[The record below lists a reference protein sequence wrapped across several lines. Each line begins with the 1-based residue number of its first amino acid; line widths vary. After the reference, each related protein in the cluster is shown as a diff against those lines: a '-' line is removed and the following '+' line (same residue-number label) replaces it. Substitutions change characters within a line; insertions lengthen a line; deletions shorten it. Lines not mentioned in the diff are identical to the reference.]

1 MKIPRFYSAQS
12 RFLGGLT
19 LAAIAVGTLFAAG
32 FYLQIRQVLENE
44 VRERAELILSQA
56 EAVQRYVREV
66 LRPRMYQEVPEKFI
80 IEAMSTSFV
89 SRNVMQGAKEY
100 TDNLLYR
107 RVAVNSRNPQF
118 EATPM
123 ERELIAF
130 FAENPHVDHY
140 VGRRNLNG
148 VEYFVTARPVR
159 FVAGCMYCHGDPAN
173 APHEVLERYGQ
184 RGFGH
189 VEGSIGAMDFVGL
202 PMTAAVGKIQRRV
215 VVYLLIFT
223 CAALLFFA
231 ASHLVFKRVV
241 VGNLRGLAQV
251 LRATADDDTGEALA
265 RQVQSRDEIAEMVE
279 GVEQL
284 SEHLTETRHQLRVYA
299 ATLEDKVKRRTAELS
314 LEKAEREA
322 DVALFVDL
330 LASFHGSQTRPEL
343 WRRALPLMAR
353 RFGLTRVA
361 YVCAFVSHNSY
372 VWPTGQPAPELP
384 EDWVDL
390 LTSSRDRLEEGRA
403 YLPVESS
410 EGHTEGLL
418 CLERRPGESFAERDR
433 PLLRAL
439 GRQLGIAADY
449 LGALDSILRHSEKLQ
464 SIFEGI
470 SDPLLLMDAG
480 GRAIVT
486 NQAARD
492 LAGELS
498 AGEVQDGELIPLL
511 CAGQGD
517 GDCDISR
524 AAARGEYTAREV
536 VTADGRT
543 FALGLHPVSAAR
555 DEAGRVVVHVR
566 EVTAE
571 RRLFEQMSRAERL
584 ASVGKLA
591 AGLAH
596 ELNNP
601 LGVIRCYAELLAKSA
616 GSEEQKGDV
625 AVILKHTDQ
634 AKGVLRDLLDFARP
648 KAATDRDTDLAEA
661 ARAVAGVFAVQ
672 AAKNDATIAVQA
684 PPDLPPVQ
692 VEPQVVEHMLANL
705 LLNALDVLPAR
716 GGSITVNLELDRAA
730 EELLLQ
736 VADNGP
742 GIPAEDLPHIFD
754 PFFTTKEVGKGTG
767 LGLTVIYGFM
777 RDLGGRVEAEN
788 RAKGGAAFTLRFPL
802 RAKPGVAAG
811 ASEAA

>member
-1 MKIPRFYSAQS
+1 MKMPRFYSAQS

-19 LAAIAVGTLFAAG
+19 LAAIVVGTLFAAG

-44 VRERAELILSQA
+44 VKERAELILTQA

-66 LRPRMYQEVPEKFI
+66 LRPRMYEEVPDKFI

-89 SRNVMQGAKEY
+89 SRNVMEGAKDY
-100 TDNLLYR
+100 TENALYR
-107 RVAVNSRNPQF
+107 RVAVNARNPQF

-130 FAENPHVDHY
+130 FAENPHVEHY
-140 VGRRNLNG
+140 VGRRFLEG

-159 FVAGCMYCHGDPAN
+159 FTAGCMYCHGDPKD
-173 APHEVLERYGQ
+173 APHEVLERYGE

-189 VEGSIGAMDFVGL
+189 VEGSTGGMDFVGL

-215 VVYLLIFT
+215 MAYLLIFT

-279 GVEQL
+279 GVEKL
-284 SEHLTETRHQLRVYA
+284 SEHLTETRRQLREYA

-314 LEKAEREA
+314 LEMAEREA

-343 WRRALPLMAR
+343 WRRALPLIAQ
-353 RFGLTRVA
+353 RFGLTRAA
-361 YVCAFVSHNSY
+361 YVCTFASHNSY
-372 VWPTGQPAPELP
+372 VWPEHARAPELP
-384 EDWVDL
+384 GDWVAL
-390 LTSSRDRLEEGRA
+390 LTSSRDRVEGNLA
-403 YLPVESS
+403 YVPVESS

-418 CLERRPGESFAERDR
+418 CLERRPGVSFAERDR

-439 GRQLGIAADY
+439 GRQLGIAAEY

-492 LAGELS
+492 LAAALS
-498 AGEVQDGELIPLL
+498 GGAVKDGELIPLL
-511 CAGQGD
+511 CADQGGG

-524 AAARGEYTAREV
+524 AAAQGEFATREV

-543 FALGLHPVSAAR
+543 FALGLHPVAAAKE
-555 DEAGRVVVHVR
+555 EAGRVVVHVR

-616 GSEEQKGDV
+616 SSEEQKGDA

-648 KAATDRDTDLAEA
+648 KAATDRNTDLAEA
-661 ARAVAGVFAVQ
+661 ARAVAGVFAPQ
-672 AAKNDATIAVQA
+672 AAKRDATISVQA
-684 PPDLPPVQ
+684 PPGLPPVR

-705 LLNALDVLPAR
+705 LLNALDVLPSP
-716 GGSITVNLELDRAA
+716 GGSIAVGLEQDPVAN
-730 EELLLQ
+730 ELVLS
-736 VADNGP
+736 VVDNGP
-742 GIPAEDLPHIFD
+742 GIPVENLPHIFD

-777 RDLGGRVEAEN
+777 RDLGGRVEAAN
-788 RAKGGAAFTLRFPL
+788 RLGGGAAFTLRFPL
-802 RAKPGVAAG
+802 RPA
-811 ASEAA
+811 EAAARQEGV

>member
-1 MKIPRFYSAQS
+1 MKMPRFYSAQS

-19 LAAIAVGTLFAAG
+19 LAAIVVGSLFAAG

-56 EAVQRYVREV
+56 EAVQRYVRKV
-66 LRPRMYQEVPEKFI
+66 LRPRMYEEVPDKFI

-89 SRNVMQGAKEY
+89 SRSVMEGAKEH
-100 TDNLLYR
+100 TENLLYR
-107 RVAVNSRNPQF
+107 RVAVNARNPQF
-118 EATPM
+118 EATPH

-130 FAENPHVDHY
+130 FAANPNVEHY
-140 VGRRNLNG
+140 EGRRTLDG
-148 VEYFVTARPVR
+148 AEFFVTARPVR
-159 FVAGCMYCHGDPAN
+159 FEAGCMHCHGDPAD
-173 APHEVLERYGQ
+173 APVEVLERYGQ

-189 VEGSIGAMDFVGL
+189 EEGSIGGMDFVGL
-202 PMTAAVGKIQRRV
+202 PMTAAVAKIQRRV
-215 VVYLLIFT
+215 VAYLLIFT

-284 SEHLTETRHQLRVYA
+284 SEHLAETRRQLREHA
-299 ATLEDKVKRRTAELS
+299 ATLEDKVERRTAELS
-314 LEKAEREA
+314 REMAEREA

-330 LASFHGSQTRPEL
+330 LAGFHGSQTRPEL
-343 WRRALPLMAR
+343 WRSALPLMAR
-353 RFGLTRVA
+353 RFGLTRAA
-361 YVCAFVSHNSY
+361 YVCTFASHNSY
-372 VWPTGQPAPELP
+372 VWPADQAPPELP
-384 EDWVDL
+384 ADWLDL
-390 LTSSRDRLEEGRA
+390 LTGSRDRVEDGRA
-403 YLPVESS
+403 FVPVESS
-410 EGHTEGLL
+410 EGHPEGLL
-418 CLERRPGESFAERDR
+418 CLERRAGEAFAERDR

-492 LAGELS
+492 LAAELS
-498 AGEVQDGELIPLL
+498 AGRVEDGDLIPLL
-511 CAGQGD
+511 CVGHGQG

-524 AAARGEYTAREV
+524 AAVRGEYASREV
-536 VTADGRT
+536 LTAEGRT
-543 FALGLHPVSAAR
+543 FALGLHPVAGGR
-555 DEAGRVVVHVR
+555 DEAGRLVVHVR

-616 GSEEQKGDV
+616 SSQEQQGDV

-634 AKGVLRDLLDFARP
+634 AKNVLRDLLDFARP

-661 ARAVAGVFAVQ
+661 ARAVAGIFSVQ
-672 AAKNDATIAVQA
+672 AAKRGASISVTA
-684 PPDLPPVQ
+684 PPGLPSVR
-692 VEPQVVEHMLANL
+692 VEPQAVEHMLANL
-705 LLNALDVLPAR
+705 LLNALDALPAQ
-716 GGSITVNLELDRAA
+716 GGAVSVGLEPDPAA
-730 EELLLQ
+730 GEVVLR

-742 GIPAEDLPHIFD
+742 GIPAEDLPHVFD
-754 PFFTTKEVGKGTG
+754 PFFTTKAVGKGTG
-767 LGLTVIYGFM
+767 LGLTVVYGSM
-777 RDLGGRVEAEN
+777 RNLGGRVEAAN
-788 RAKGGAAFTLRFPL
+788 RPGGGAVFSLYFPL
-802 RAKPGVAAG
+802 RPGSG
-811 ASEAA
+811 SASPEAA

>member
-1 MKIPRFYSAQS
+1 MPRFYSAQS

-19 LAAIAVGTLFAAG
+19 LAAIVVGALFATG
-32 FYLQIRQVLENE
+32 FSLQIRQVLENE

-56 EAVQRYVREV
+56 ESVQRYVRRV
-66 LRPRMYQEVPEKFI
+66 LRPRMYQEVPDKFI

-89 SRNVMQGAKEY
+89 SRSVMEGAKEY
-100 TDNLLYR
+100 TENLLYR
-107 RVAVNSRNPQF
+107 RVAVNARNPQF
-118 EATPM
+118 EATPQ

-130 FAENPHVDHY
+130 FAANPQVNHY
-140 VGRRNLNG
+140 QGRRYING
-148 VEYFVTARPVR
+148 VEHFVTARPVR
-159 FVAGCMYCHGDPAN
+159 FERGCMHCHG
-173 APHEVLERYGQ
+173 APDDAPPEVMERYGE

-189 VEGSIGAMDFVGL
+189 QEGSIGGMDFVGL
-202 PMTAAVGKIQRRV
+202 PMTAGAAKIQRRV
-215 VVYLLIFT
+215 MVYLLIFT
-223 CAALLFFA
+223 CSALLFFA

-251 LRATADDDTGEALA
+251 LQATVDDDTGEALA
-265 RQVQSRDEIAEMVE
+265 RQVQSRDEIASMVE

-284 SEHLTETRHQLRVYA
+284 SEHLTETRRQLREHA
-299 ATLEDKVKRRTAELS
+299 ATLEDKVEQRTRELS
-314 LEKAEREA
+314 REMAEREA

-343 WRRALPLMAR
+343 WRRALPLIAR
-353 RFGLTRVA
+353 RFGLTRAA
-361 YVCAFVSHNSY
+361 YVCTLASHNSY
-372 VWPTGQPAPELP
+372 AWPPGEPGPQLPA
-384 EDWVDL
+384 DWVDL
-390 LTSSRDRLEEGRA
+390 LTSSRDRLEDGRA
-403 YLPVESS
+403 LVPVESS
-410 EGHTEGLL
+410 EGHTEGILF
-418 CLERRPGESFAERDR
+418 LERRAGESFAERDR
-433 PLLRAL
+433 TLLRAL

-498 AGEVQDGELIPLL
+498 TGQEDGELIPLL
-511 CAGQGD
+511 CVGQGPG

-524 AAARGEYTAREV
+524 AAARGEFASREV
-536 VTADGRT
+536 ATADGRT
-543 FALGLHPVSAAR
+543 FALGLHPVAGTR

-566 EVTAE
+566 EVTDE

-616 GSEEQKGDV
+616 ASEEQKSDA
-625 AVILKHTDQ
+625 AVILKHTEQ

-648 KAATDRDTDLAEA
+648 KAATDRDTDLAAA
-661 ARAVAGVFAVQ
+661 AREVAGVFAPQ
-672 AAKNDATIAVQA
+672 AAKRGAEIGVAA
-684 PPDLPPVQ
+684 PEGLPPVR

-705 LLNALDVLPAR
+705 LLNALEVLPAQDGR
-716 GGSITVNLELDRAA
+716 ITVGLESDPAA
-730 EELLLQ
+730 GEVVLR

-742 GIPAEDLPHIFD
+742 GIPAEDLPHVFD

-777 RDLGGRVEAEN
+777 RDLGGRVEAAN
-788 RAKGGAAFTLRFPL
+788 RPGGGAVFTLRFPL
-802 RAKPGVAAG
+802 RPKAAEAG
-811 ASEAA
+811 SEAA